1 MQRRK
6 GRKAGQKQD
15 KSQKHCLAQGR
26 RDAEKGKG
34 KRKRHISRKDGKQN
48 NKGQKQ
54 CLTQSPQRAQRN
66 AKAKTLSH
74 TELAGNA
81 EKGKSKE
88 ISHAKPRRPQR
99 GEGLTQRGEV
109 NKGQKHDLTQRRG
122 DAEKGKSS
130 KDSAKG
136 ERVLATDAR
145 DGGSPGCRGN
155 FLSK

>member
-1 MQRRK
+1 MALKVQLKARRK
-6 GRKAGQKQD
+6 ATGTRRKACDEAPVTGQAA
-15 KSQKHCLAQGR
+15 C
-26 RDAEKGKG
+26 GK
-34 KRKRHISRKDGKQN
+34 
-48 NKGQKQ
+48 
-54 CLTQSPQRAQRN
+54 
-66 AKAKTLSH
+66 LSH

-155 FLSK
+155 FPSK

>member
-1 MQRRK
+1 MGLKVQLKARRK
-6 GRKAGQKQD
+6 ATGTRRKACDEAPVTGQAA
-15 KSQKHCLAQGR
+15 C
-26 RDAEKGKG
+26 GK
-34 KRKRHISRKDGKQN
+34 
-48 NKGQKQ
+48 
-54 CLTQSPQRAQRN
+54 
-66 AKAKTLSH
+66 LSH